1 MEPVGP
7 VPGSIG
13 SAVSGPEAV
22 EPTPMDGSAFTTP
35 AGSPQSVS
43 FTDPATQPE
52 MGQTAAPAKPAKKKT
67 SKNTL
72 IALVI
77 VAVMVV
83 IALAV
88 VLMIQLGVI
97 QI

>member
-1 MEPVGP
+1 MKAAGP

-22 EPTPMDGSAFTTP
+22 EPMPMNDATFAAPG
-35 AGSPQSVS
+35 GNPQSVA
-43 FTDPATQPE
+43 FNDPAVQPE
-52 MGQTAAPAKPAKKKT
+52 VNSVAAPAKPAKKKN

-72 IALVI
+72 IALII

-83 IALAV
+83 IALAA
-88 VLMIQLGVI
+88 VLMISLGVI